1 MWDRVGGVSW
11 RFVDKWEQQNV
22 PIIIIIVMAVI
33 PFYDNQ
39 SLRANTLNVLLCHR
53 GRVGPVIESPAY
65 VADIRNWAKAFAM
78 HLS

>member
-1 MWDRVGGVSW
+1 MWDRVGVVSC

-39 SLRANTLNVLLCHR
+39 SLRANTLNVLLSAM
-53 GRVGPVIESPAY
+53 E
-65 VADIRNWAKAFAM
+65 DAFAL
-78 HLS
+78 LSNLPHTLQIFETGPKLSPCI